1 MIRLRPSDWY
11 SIPVSVLRRWVTL
24 GVLLALTGVGYLLFQ
39 QWQRYDLQQRAIQT
53 IDQASQLI
61 DEVENREDAALLR
74 TENMVAWE
82 RIDGAR
88 TALVQGDYDA
98 AYKNAYQS
106 LMVLKSVLQI
116 GDRDGTI
123 RFLFVQGGVEYRR
136 GDRGA
141 WKRAR
146 SQDSLDPGDWVKTA
160 DDGTAEI
167 VFSDN
172 STFVLRPNTM
182 VNLGDTSGDSPDGG
196 ASPERANLTDSA
208 TNVVF
213 GWVELTTAERPSTVS
228 TPRSRARVSGRS
240 EAMVSYDR
248 DRGRGRFAAYAGGVE
263 ILAENGESRSLDTL
277 EQVEQVG
284 EAFGETEALP
294 ERPRVSGPPDDD
306 EIDLDT
312 EGRAILSWEAVDR
325 GARYRLRISDSR
337 LFASSIIDNRRRRTQ
352 ATVGLRREGRYFW
365 QVAAQA
371 GSGAQG
377 PWSEPRTFRVA
388 SLSSAG
394 RLASDVEPPEL
405 EIEEIQSYGS
415 LVIVKGRTEAG
426 ARVTINDEPATT
438 TRSGSFNKTI
448 QMTQEGWSSVEVIA
462 TDAAGNQTRSAGRVR
477 IDVY

>member
-1 MIRLRPSDWY
+1 MIRLLPSDWY
-11 SIPVSVLRRWVTL
+11 SIPVSVLRRSVTL

-53 IDQASQLI
+53 IDQAGHLI
-61 DEVENREDAALLR
+61 DEVESREDAALLR
-74 TENMVAWE
+74 AENTVAWE
-82 RIDGAR
+82 RIEFAR
-88 TALVQGDYDA
+88 TTLIQGDYNT

-116 GDRDGTI
+116 GDRDGSI

-160 DDGTAEI
+160 GDGTAEI

-172 STFVLRPNTM
+172 STFVLRQNTM
-182 VNLGDTSGDSPDGG
+182 VNLGDSSDESADPRAD
-196 ASPERANLTDSA
+196 PERASLTDSA

-228 TPRSRARVSGRS
+228 TPRSRARVSGQS
-240 EAMVSYDR
+240 KAMVSYDR
-248 DRGRGRFAAYAGGVE
+248 DRARAQFAAYAGGVE
-263 ILAENGESRSLDTL
+263 VLAENGESRSLSTL

-284 EAFGETEALP
+284 ETFGETEALP
-294 ERPRVSGPPDDD
+294 ERPRVAGPPDDD

-312 EGRAILSWEAVDR
+312 VRKAVLSWETVDS
-325 GARYRLRISDSR
+325 GARYRLRISDNR
-337 LFASSIIDNRRRRTQ
+337 LFATSIIDNRRRRTR

-371 GSGAQG
+371 SNGAQG
-377 PWSEPRTFRVA
+377 PWSESRTFRVA

-394 RLASDVEPPEL
+394 RLASDVVPPEL

-415 LVIVKGRTEAG
+415 LVIVKGHAEAG
-426 ARVTINDEPATT
+426 ARVTINGEPATT
-438 TRSGSFNKTI
+438 TRTGSFNKTI

-462 TDAAGNQTRSAGRVR
+462 TDVSGNQSRSAGRVR